1 MVCLK
6 CCFWCLEKFIKF
18 LNRNAYIMVNNR
30 TELLPWVG
38 GFPISIPWAS
48 NLLLFTPDC
57 YLWDQLLHLSQER
70 LLPAY
75 EKYHQVRR
83 TPLHPPACLSH
94 LTFPSPPPA
103 LAPFLNQSSNYCTS
117 PPTSPLSPALNLR
130 SHCPFTLPYRVAV
143 LDKVTDFLFLLG
155 KLLIVGSVGE
165 WSQRACLY

>member
-18 LNRNAYIMVNNR
+18 LNRNAYIMVNDR

-38 GFPISIPWAS
+38 GFPISVPWAS

-57 YLWDQLLHLSQER
+57 YLWHQLLHLSQER

-75 EKYHQVRR
+75 EKYHQVRG
-83 TPLHPPACLSH
+83 TPLHLPACLSH

-103 LAPFLNQSSNYCTS
+103 LAPFLNQSSTYCAS
-117 PPTSPLSPALNLR
+117 PPTSPLSP
-130 SHCPFTLPYRVAV
+130 SEPTVPLPLHSPLQGGRPGQSYR
-143 LDKVTDFLFLLG
+143 LPLP
-155 KLLIVGSVGE
+155 VGQTSDCG
-165 WSQRACLY
+165 